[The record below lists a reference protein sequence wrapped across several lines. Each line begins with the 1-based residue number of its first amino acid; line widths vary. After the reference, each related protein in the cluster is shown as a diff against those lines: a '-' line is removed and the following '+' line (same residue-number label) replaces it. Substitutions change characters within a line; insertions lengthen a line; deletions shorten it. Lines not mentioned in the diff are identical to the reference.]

1 MFWPTLPGSPSSGG
15 RTEHSLQD
23 CSNPQA
29 PWGREWLGLPCLTGQ
44 GLVSF
49 PCAPAKCTKPA
60 LRGGD
65 GHPGP
70 FPGVLRFLCPT
81 LSPGGAGWAG
91 GHGCRP
97 GPAPPCCLGA
107 SYPDH
112 EQRGTDSPHPRLL
125 TLLCLGPLICKMGA
139 GRPLLQAVLEEMNP
153 PVQRAENSAERRGRR
168 VLSSRPS
175 CLCQPQSATHG
186 GAHTPSPGPAGPT
199 YLGIRGG
206 VWHKPD
212 PTHFLRYPFLRCASN
227 TCSS

>member
-1 MFWPTLPGSPSSGG
+1 MT
-15 RTEHSLQD
+15 
-23 CSNPQA
+23 
-29 PWGREWLGLPCLTGQ
+29 
-44 GLVSF
+44 F

-70 FPGVLRFLCPT
+70 FPGVLHFLCPT

-125 TLLCLGPLICKMGA
+125 TLLRLGPLICKMGA

-153 PVQRAENSAERRGRR
+153 PVQRAENSAERRGRH

-175 CLCQPQSATHG
+175 CLCHPQSATHG
-186 GAHTPSPGPAGPT
+186 GVHTPLTWPCRSHVPGNT
-199 YLGIRGG
+199 RGC
-206 VWHKPD
+206 VAQ
-212 PTHFLRYPFLRCASN
+212 TRSYSFLKIPVFKVCK
-227 TCSS
+227 